1 MPTQSTPTLAAFLR
15 SHGEDGSDRPGLT
28 VERDGE
34 PASAALWCICCC
46 WVVPGEGAGHRA

>member
-1 MPTQSTPTLAAFLR
+1 MPTQTTPILAAFLQ

-46 WVVPGEGAGHRA
+46 WVVPGENAGRRA